1 MTRINGMTLPTDA
14 PSVICTVAYT
24 AVAGAL
30 LLLHAASFANEH
42 PDRGERTGDR
52 AADRERLL
60 QLNEQLVRTQII
72 ERDAT
77 FFDEIAVDEFRVLA
91 PGGMIESKEQA
102 IAGVTAWNVT
112 DVTLSGTE
120 VVFRGNVA
128 IMTGRM
134 DIDGTMQPV
143 GRWGPLKYMSTWIKE
158 YDEQGDAEEGE
169 WRLLSRSLT
178 PCLDRLIEIGRC

>member
-1 MTRINGMTLPTDA
+1 M
-14 PSVICTVAYT
+14 
-24 AVAGAL
+24 